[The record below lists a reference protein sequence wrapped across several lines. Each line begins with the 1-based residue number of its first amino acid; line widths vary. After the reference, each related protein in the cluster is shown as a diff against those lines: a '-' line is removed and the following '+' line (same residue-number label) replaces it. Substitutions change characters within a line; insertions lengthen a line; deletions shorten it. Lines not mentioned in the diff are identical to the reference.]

1 MWSVLPRGILG
12 VVVLAP
18 VCFSRRPQPP
28 TPVARELV
36 PPPGNRWTLVSQ
48 HLHCSSSEDGGRV
61 RARGK
66 LRIGVSQNRSWITLS
81 HVRGET
87 LARFRNQDDRPVRY
101 VLRTSE
107 RHKYGNLGRSI
118 EKASL
123 NDPLGQEE
131 VEEARF
137 VRSIAGAVVH
147 VCTSMNPHHDI
158 SQ

>member
-1 MWSVLPRGILG
+1 MGESEPEENYGLEFPRTG
-12 VVVLAP
+12 VGL
-18 VCFSRRPQPP
+18 
-28 TPVARELV
+28 L
-36 PPPGNRWTLVSQ
+36 
-48 HLHCSSSEDGGRV
+48 
-61 RARGK
+61 
-66 LRIGVSQNRSWITLS
+66 
-81 HVRGET
+81 VRGET

-107 RHKYGNLGRSI
+107 RHKYGNLGRST

-131 VEEARF
+131 VEEAMF
-137 VRSIAGAVVH
+137 VRSIAGAAVH